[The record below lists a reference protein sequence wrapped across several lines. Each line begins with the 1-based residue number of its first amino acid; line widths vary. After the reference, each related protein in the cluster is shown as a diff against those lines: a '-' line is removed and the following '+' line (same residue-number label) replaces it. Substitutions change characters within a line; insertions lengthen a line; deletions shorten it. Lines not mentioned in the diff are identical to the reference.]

1 MARKQTNMIKY
12 IIKRILFM
20 FPMLLAVL
28 IVTFLLS
35 QMMMADPSMSLLNI
49 GMDEVALQREL
60 DRLGFRDPVHIKL
73 WKYLVNF
80 FSGD

>member
-20 FPMLLAVL
+20 IPMLMAVL

-49 GMDEVALQREL
+49 GMDEIALQREL
-60 DRLGFRDPVHIKL
+60 DRL
-73 WKYLVNF
+73 
-80 FSGD
+80 